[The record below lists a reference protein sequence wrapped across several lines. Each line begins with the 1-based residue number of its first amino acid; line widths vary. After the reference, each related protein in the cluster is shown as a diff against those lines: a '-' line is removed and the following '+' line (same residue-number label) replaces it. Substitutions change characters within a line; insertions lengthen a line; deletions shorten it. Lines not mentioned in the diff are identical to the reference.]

1 MKNFIFKFKKL
12 IRFIVSVFA
21 SREFAFIYCLIGT
34 TTQVTHTY
42 FLTYAISSFSG
53 NFQHIQATLV
63 AFFISSSLLYF
74 VAIADNSGTKESK
87 KIHLAINIFMVIEI
101 LINFYYYTR
110 HLILDA
116 ENVQI
121 FDFVFA
127 VLISCLLPVTIKLYA
142 NTIQARSWITEMET
156 DEPGIT
162 ESGTVP
168 APLSSPDIEKLVET
182 TIDQQLEKFKGEL
195 VTIAKESANYE
206 EIYQKTKDSII
217 NSLDADISHIFEKN
231 QSLFLS
237 QFENKC
243 KVFIKKQLTDENI
256 DKNLPEN
263 SSN

>member
-21 SREFAFIYCLIGT
+21 SREFAFIYCLVGT

-63 AFFISSSLLYF
+63 SFFISSSLLYF

-110 HLILDA
+110 HLIIDA

-127 VLISCLLPVTIKLYA
+127 ILISCLLPVTIKLYA
-142 NTIQARSWITEMET
+142 NTIQAKSWITEMEA
-156 DEPGIT
+156 D
-162 ESGTVP
+162 ESGTTSTSDIS
-168 APLSSPDIEKLVET
+168 ASDIEQLVESA
-182 TIDQQLEKFKGEL
+182 IDQQLEKFKDEL
-195 VTIAKESANYE
+195 VSIAKESTNYE

-217 NSLDADISHIFEKN
+217 NSLDADITHIFEKN

-256 DKNLPEN
+256 DKNLSDN
-263 SSN
+263 ASN

>member
-63 AFFISSSLLYF
+63 SFFISSSLLYF

-127 VLISCLLPVTIKLYA
+127 ILISCLLPVTIKLYA
-142 NTIQARSWITEMET
+142 NTIQAKSWISEMEV
-156 DEPGIT
+156 DESQDI
-162 ESGTVP
+162 S
-168 APLSSPDIEKLVET
+168 APSSSPTPSSADIEQLVESA
-182 TIDQQLEKFKGEL
+182 IDLKLESFKDEL
-195 VTIAKESANYE
+195 LTIAKESTNYE

-217 NSLDADISHIFEKN
+217 NSLDADISRIFEKN

-256 DKNLPEN
+256 DKNLSDN
-263 SSN
+263 ASN

>member
-53 NFQHIQATLV
+53 DFQHIQATLIS
-63 AFFISSSLLYF
+63 FFISSSLLYF

-142 NTIQARSWITEMET
+142 NTIQAKSWITEMET
-156 DEPGIT
+156 DE
-162 ESGTVP
+162 SGTVST
-168 APLSSPDIEKLVET
+168 PLSSPDIEQLVET
-182 TIDQQLEKFKGEL
+182 TIDQQLEKFKDEL
-195 VTIAKESANYE
+195 VTIAKESTNYE

-263 SSN
+263 ASN